1 MLGVELT
8 AKQTEA
14 LDYWEDLN
22 TEELVFGGGAGGAK
36 SFLGCYCITK
46 NALKYSGTRWMIGR
60 SKLKTLKETTLITLW
75 KVFKM
80 QGLERGKHY
89 KYNETASTITFY
101 NESVILLKDLFFYP
115 SDPEF
120 DELGSLEIT
129 GAFIDEIAQIVH
141 KCWSIVKTRIRYRL
155 DDFTPCGYETKYL
168 EVAEYDDRGM
178 PMKWYLPDGTI
189 SGGLIAKMIGT
200 LNPAKNWVYKEFYL
214 KNKAKTLGKSKVF
227 IQSLVKDNEYA
238 PLSYIKALDEM
249 PKQQRDRL
257 SLGIWESDDP
267 DQLIEQNKM
276 YELWTNHWLFQ
287 ERKRDKY
294 IIVDVAR
301 FGKDKAVIGYW
312 EGMVLKRMYTFKRS
326 SIEQLYKVIEAIRL
340 KMKVPLYNILI
351 DEDGVGGGL
360 VDRGGYV
367 GFVNNSAP
375 VDKKNYL
382 NLKNQCYFALAD
394 AVNRN
399 EMLIVAEMDNTTI
412 DEIIEELE
420 QVKIDMDN
428 TDDTKLRII
437 KKEVIKQNIGRS
449 PDYSDMCA
457 MRMFFELQPSKGVYH
472 TSVA

>member
-1 MLGVELT
+1 MAIQLT
-8 AKQTEA
+8 HKQTQA
-14 LDYWEDLN
+14 FDLWEDN
-22 TEELVFGGGAGGAK
+22 ITQEIVFGGGAGSAK
-36 SFLGCYCITK
+36 SFLGCLCIVS
-46 NALKYSGTRWMIGR
+46 NALKYKGTRWLIGR
-60 SKLKTLKETTLITLW
+60 SKLKTLKETTLKTLW
-75 KVFKM
+75 EVLKL
-80 QGLERGKHY
+80 QGLKRGVHY
-89 KYNETASTITFY
+89 KFHETNNVITFF
-101 NESVILLKDLFFYP
+101 NGSEIMFKDLFYYP

-129 GAFIDEIAQIVH
+129 GAFVDEIAQIVS
-141 KCWSIVKTRIRYRL
+141 KAWSILKSRIRYRL
-155 DDFTPCGYETKYL
+155 DDFTPEGYETKDL

-178 PMKWYLPDGTI
+178 PAKWYLPDGSV
-189 SGGLIAKMIGT
+189 SGGLIPKILGT
-200 LNPAKNWVYKEFYL
+200 LNPAKNWVYKDFYL
-214 KNKAKTLGKSKVF
+214 KAKAKLLGDKKAF
-227 IQSLVKDNEYA
+227 IQALASDNKYVSKHYLESLND
-238 PLSYIKALDEM
+238 L
-249 PKQQRDRL
+249 PKPQRDRL
-257 SLGIWESDDP
+257 LLGIWESEDP

-276 YELWTNHWLFQ
+276 YELWTNHWLLK
-287 ERKRDKY
+287 ERQRDKY

-399 EMLIVAEMDNTTI
+399 EMLIVAEMDNQTI

-428 TDDTKLRII
+428 TDNTKLRII

-457 MRMFFELQPSKGVYH
+457 MRMFFELNPTKGVYH